1 MKPLSPQEERE
12 LFFQYLKFPTV
23 SARPEHAADLRAC
36 AKWLLEL
43 THSWGA
49 EGTLEETGGP
59 PLVLVALPSCAE
71 ATATL
76 LIYGHYDVQPAEAGE
91 CWHSPPFDPE
101 LRDGYIF
108 ARGATD
114 NKGQTFSLL
123 LGLRALLVAGPLP
136 IKVIIM
142 LEGEEE
148 VGSPHLA
155 TWVDANKH
163 VIACD
168 AVLIC
173 DTSMIELGWPA
184 ITTGLRGIACFD
196 FQVRGPR
203 CDLHSGMFGGPT
215 PNPGLALARIIAR
228 LHDDEGEI
236 AIPHFYDGIIAVS
249 PAELESWQELPWN
262 EAWFEEATGIKPTAG
277 ERAYSVLEK
286 VWSRPTAEVN
296 GLTSGYQGS
305 GSKTIVPADASAK
318 VSFRLAPG
326 QEPLRIAQLVEKWFQ
341 HELTREQVTGCC
353 IYDHGGD
360 PFFTAPE
367 HPMMECVSHALT
379 RAFGRK
385 PAWTREG
392 LSIPV
397 AALLQ
402 KHLQVPVVLA
412 GLGLPDCQAHAPN
425 ESFPVA
431 QLEGGARFITAVI
444 QEMGRV

>member
-1 MKPLSPQEERE
+1 MKSLSPQEELE
-12 LFFQYLKFPTV
+12 SFFTYLRFPSV
-23 SARPEHAADLRAC
+23 SARPEHSPDLRDC
-36 AKWLLEL
+36 ATWLCEL
-43 THSWGA
+43 LQSWGA
-49 EGTLEETGGP
+49 EGRIEETGGP
-59 PLVLVALPSCAE
+59 PLVFAKFPAQAN
-71 ATATL
+71 ATTTL
-76 LIYGHYDVQPAEAGE
+76 LIYGHYDVQPAEPAE
-91 CWHSPPFDPE
+91 LWHSPPFQPE
-101 LRDGYIF
+101 LRDDYIF

-123 LGLRALLVAGPLP
+123 LGLREMLVAGPLP
-136 IKVIIM
+136 VKIILV

-155 TWVDANKH
+155 KWVEENKAA
-163 VIACD
+163 IACD

-196 FQVRGPR
+196 FEIQGPR

-215 PNPGLALARIIAR
+215 PNPALALARIIAR
-228 LHDDEGEI
+228 LHDEQGEI
-236 AIPHFYDGIIAVS
+236 AISDFYRGILPVS
-249 PAELESWQELPWN
+249 PAELECWQELPWN
-262 EAWFEEATGIKPTAG
+262 EAWFEQATGIKPAAG
-277 ERAYSVLEK
+277 EHGFSVLEK

-305 GSKTIVPADASAK
+305 GSKTIVPAKASAK

-326 QEPLRIAQLVEKWFQ
+326 QEPARIARLVDLWFRK
-341 HELTREQVTGCC
+341 ELAKEHVTGRCV
-353 IYDHGGD
+353 YDHGGD

-367 HPMMECVSHALT
+367 HPMMDRVTNALSK
-379 RAFGRK
+379 AFGRK

-402 KHLQVPVVLA
+402 KYLQVPVILA

-425 ESFPVA
+425 ESFPLA
-431 QLEGGARFITAVI
+431 QLGGGGRFIKEVV
-444 QEMGRV
+444 QELSEP